1 MPFEIPFATMLE
13 FASRGTNEKA
23 QLSKRICGN
32 IKSGNTR
39 VIERLI
45 YYMSELPQEHPI
57 SQMFDNNP
65 ILVPAPRS
73 TPMVEGA
80 HWPTRILSEHLVN
93 SGFGNSVQNLIERIS
108 PVPKSSNFYTAESRP
123 SCNTHY
129 DSLLCTPPEAFVEKI
144 ILVDDVFTLGR
155 TSCACARRLKE
166 TYPNSEVLVFAAMRT
181 RGFIT
186 TLDEIVKPSYHI
198 MVYNSEQDSI
208 ILPN

>member
-32 IKSGNTR
+32 IKSGNSI

-45 YYMSELPQEHPI
+45 HYMSELPEDHPI
-57 SQMFDNNP
+57 SQMFDDNP

-80 HWPTRILSEHLVN
+80 LWPTRILSEHFVN
-93 SGFGNSVQNLIERIS
+93 SGFGGGVQNLIARIT
-108 PVPKSSNFYTAESRP
+108 PVPKSSNYFTAESRP

-129 DSLLCTPPEAFVEKI
+129 NSLLCTPPQAFIEKI
-144 ILVDDVFTLGR
+144 ILIDDVFTLGR
-155 TSCACARRLKE
+155 TSCACARKLRE
-166 TYPNSEVLVFAAMRT
+166 IYPNAEIFVFAAMRT
-181 RGFIT
+181 RGFVKS
-186 TLDEIVKPSYHI
+186 LEEIVRPSYNQ
-198 MVYNSEQDSI
+198 MVYHPENDNI
-208 ILPN
+208 KLPD